1 MTPYFRVGTGTQPF
15 GDIATK
21 LNNLTCIQVRQ
32 GLSVGV
38 GANKLHAF
46 DITVEHVANGIAA
59 TTANAYYF
67 NDSVLL
73 DIIDEFKH
81 FPYSF
86 VLFISLFQTDFSRL

>member
-1 MTPYFRVGTGTQPF
+1 M
-15 GDIATK
+15 
-21 LNNLTCIQVRQ
+21 
-32 GLSVGV
+32 
-38 GANKLHAF
+38 
-46 DITVEHVANGIAA
+46 ANGVAA
-59 TTANAYYF
+59 TTAYTDDF

>member
-1 MTPYFRVGTGTQPF
+1 
-15 GDIATK
+15 
-21 LNNLTCIQVRQ
+21 
-32 GLSVGV
+32 
-38 GANKLHAF
+38 
-46 DITVEHVANGIAA
+46 VANGIAA

>member
-1 MTPYFRVGTGTQPF
+1 M
-15 GDIATK
+15 AH
-21 LNNLTCIQVRQ
+21 
-32 GLSVGV
+32 GV
-38 GANKLHAF
+38 
-46 DITVEHVANGIAA
+46 AA
-59 TTANAYYF
+59 TTANTDDF